1 MSFDLSTPLSPAEFK
16 ALRTSMGVTAAW
28 VAGRLGVA
36 ANSVL
41 RWERDRTPDKRAAR
55 FLLEL
60 KMRFDGEVEWYDERA
75 GDPDPSGR
83 REERFVLIP
92 RHDPDDPERMPVGWH
107 LMVAQRV
114 RERNP
119 DVRVMFDDGA
129 EA

>member
-1 MSFDLSTPLSPAEFK
+1 MSFDLSLPLSSAEFK

-36 ANSVL
+36 TNSVL
-41 RWERDRTPDKRAAR
+41 RWERDRTPDKQAVR

-75 GDPDPSGR
+75 GEPDPFGR
-83 REERFVLIP
+83 RESRFILIP
-92 RHDPDDPERMPVGWH
+92 RHNSDDPERIPIGWH

-114 RERNP
+114 RERHP

>member
-1 MSFDLSTPLSPAEFK
+1 MSFDLPLPLSSAEFK

-41 RWERDRTPDKRAAR
+41 RWERDRTPDKQAAR

-83 REERFVLIP
+83 REERFILIP
-92 RHDPDDPERMPVGWH
+92 RHDPDESGAHARRMASHGRATGPRT
-107 LMVAQRV
+107 AS
-114 RERNP
+114 
-119 DVRVMFDDGA
+119 
-129 EA
+129 

>member
-1 MSFDLSTPLSPAEFK
+1 MSFDLSMPLSPAEFK

-41 RWERDRTPDKRAAR
+41 RWERDRTPDKQAAR

-83 REERFVLIP
+83 REERFILIP
-92 RHDPDDPERMPVGWH
+92 RHDPDDPERMPAGWH
-107 LMVAQRV
+107 LMIAQRV
-114 RERNP
+114 RERHP

>member
-41 RWERDRTPDKRAAR
+41 RWERDRTPDKQAAR

-83 REERFVLIP
+83 REGRFILIP
-92 RHDPDDPERMPVGWH
+92 RHDPDDPERMPAGWH

-114 RERNP
+114 RERHP